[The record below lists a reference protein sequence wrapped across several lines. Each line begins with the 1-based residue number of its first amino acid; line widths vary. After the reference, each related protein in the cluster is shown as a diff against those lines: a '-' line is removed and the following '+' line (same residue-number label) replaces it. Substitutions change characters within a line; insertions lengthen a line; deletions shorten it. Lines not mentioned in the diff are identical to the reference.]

1 MSEAYIIDAV
11 RTARG
16 KRNGSLSL
24 THPIDLAATPLE
36 AIVARNNV
44 DPKEISDVIYGC
56 VSQRGEQDNVIAR
69 EAALAAGWPLEVAGA
84 TVNRF
89 CGSGLTAV
97 NMAAHSI
104 MAGQEELMIGG
115 GVEHMTRI
123 PMNIEF
129 KMAGSKFDERFPDL
143 IPQGLSAEMIAEKYN
158 FSRRQLDEFAARSQK
173 LAFQAW
179 EEQRFKKSIVPVKA
193 KNQEGKEF
201 LFEKDEHLRPTS
213 TADVLAGLKASF
225 KPDGVIHAGN
235 SSGIVDGSAAVLLAS
250 PKKSKEL
257 GMKPRARIVSTSIVG
272 SDPIIMLLGPIPAVQ
287 QALKKANLKVEDI
300 DLWEINEAF
309 APVPLAVANELKI
322 DLEKINVNGGAIALG
337 HPLGATGAMLLGTV
351 LDELERQDKRYGCI
365 TLCIGLG
372 MGVTTIIDRKV

>member
-11 RTARG
+11 RTPRG

-36 AIVARNNV
+36 AIVARNKV

-104 MAGQEELMIGG
+104 MAGQEDLMIGG

-213 TADVLAGLKASF
+213 TADVLAALKPSF
-225 KPDGVIHAGN
+225 KENGVIHAGN

-250 PKKSKEL
+250 SKKTKEL
-257 GMKPRARIVSTSIVG
+257 SLKPRAKIVSTSIVG

-287 QALKKANLKVEDI
+287 QALKKANLKVEEI

-309 APVPLAVANELKI
+309 APVPLAVAKELNI

>member
-104 MAGQEELMIGG
+104 MAGQEDLMIGG

-179 EEQRFKKSIVPVKA
+179 EEQRFKKSIIPVKA

-213 TADVLAGLKASF
+213 TADVLAGLKTSF
-225 KPDGVIHAGN
+225 KADGVIHAGN

-257 GMKPRARIVSTSIVG
+257 GLKPRARIVSTSIVG

-309 APVPLAVANELKI
+309 APVPLAVAKELKI

>member
-36 AIVARNNV
+36 AIVARNKV

-56 VSQRGEQDNVIAR
+56 VSQRAEQDNVIAR

-104 MAGQEELMIGG
+104 MAGQEDLMIGG

-158 FSRRQLDEFAARSQK
+158 FSRRQLDEFAARSQR

-179 EEQRFKKSIVPVKA
+179 EEKRFSKSIIPVKA

-213 TADVLAGLKASF
+213 TADVLAGLKPSF
-225 KPDGVIHAGN
+225 KADGVIHAGN

-257 GMKPRARIVSTSIVG
+257 GLKPRARIVSTSIVG

-309 APVPLAVANELKI
+309 APVPLAVAKELGI

>member
-11 RTARG
+11 RTPRG

-24 THPIDLAATPLE
+24 THSIDLAATPLE
-36 AIVARNNV
+36 AILARNKV

-104 MAGQEELMIGG
+104 MAGQEDLMIGG

-213 TADVLAGLKASF
+213 TADVLAALKPSF
-225 KPDGVIHAGN
+225 KENGVIHAGN

-250 PKKSKEL
+250 SKKSKEFGL
-257 GMKPRARIVSTSIVG
+257 KPRARIVSTSIVG

-309 APVPLAVANELKI
+309 APVPLAVAKELNI